1 MTEIGRVP
9 KSPRDIIIE
18 GLLASRRATKAN
30 AQNDVKVVVLGHLV
44 KNQISLPLIERPS
57 SRGWIVAGGDG
68 LDDKQHVLT
77 RLHQR
82 LKAAKKQKNLTWE
95 QLFTIC
101 DVDGNGALEWKE
113 FLFMVRGILEVPRQ
127 ALCNSDLR
135 VLFDRVDSAGGGDGN
150 GRVDLAELLNYLAR
164 GEQDPELVA
173 LQAHKRIL
181 LVRRAIRIA
190 LLKAKQDLNSDAR
203 LLFKKMDQ
211 DGSNNLSEFELE
223 SFLRD
228 ELHVT
233 HWDVLK
239 SDLKEFYNYLNKS
252 GNGVDIDEFL
262 SYINSADVT
271 QEGSMQQVSLRAAT
285 PMSGRKMTANAAAQR
300 GSAQETRQVA
310 AGAFAKPKSR
320 GSPQQSM
327 LARTWSASSEPNA
340 RWKARRKAHA
350 MKSASSP
357 NLSHTFTT
365 FGRDRQPSN
374 RLAVSYIESCQSVS
388 NI

>member
-1 MTEIGRVP
+1 MIANAQIP
-9 KSPRDIIIE
+9 KSPRDIIAD
-18 GLLASRRATKAN
+18 GLLATHRATKAN
-30 AQNDVKVVVLGHLV
+30 TENDVKVVVLGHLA
-44 KNQISLPLIERPS
+44 KSQIALPLIERPS

-68 LDDKQHVLT
+68 LDDKLHVLT

-82 LKAAKKQKNLTWE
+82 LKAAKMQKNLTWE

-101 DVDGNGALEWKE
+101 DVNASGALEWRE

-127 ALCNSDLR
+127 TLCNSDLR
-135 VLFDRVDSAGGGDGN
+135 VLFDQVDTAGGGDGN
-150 GRVDLAELLNYLAR
+150 GRVDLGELLQYLAR
-164 GEQDPELVA
+164 GEQDPELLA
-173 LQAHKRIL
+173 LQANKRIL
-181 LVRRAIRIA
+181 LVRRAIRVA

-203 LLFKKMDQ
+203 ALFKKMDQ
-211 DGSNNLSEFELE
+211 DGSHCLSEFELE
-223 SFLRD
+223 AFLRD
-228 ELHVT
+228 DLHVS

-239 SDLKEFYNYLNKS
+239 SDLKDFYNYLNKS
-252 GNGVDIDEFL
+252 GNGIDIDEFL
-262 SYINSADVT
+262 SYINTVDVT
-271 QEGSMQQVSLRAAT
+271 QEGSIQQTSLRAST
-285 PMSGRKMTANAAAQR
+285 PVSGSKERYNSQR
-300 GSAQETRQVA
+300 GSPQETRQVA
-310 AGAFAKPKSR
+310 PQVLPKPKAR
-320 GSPQQSM
+320 GGPQQSM
-327 LARTWSASSEPNA
+327 LSRTWTASSEPSA